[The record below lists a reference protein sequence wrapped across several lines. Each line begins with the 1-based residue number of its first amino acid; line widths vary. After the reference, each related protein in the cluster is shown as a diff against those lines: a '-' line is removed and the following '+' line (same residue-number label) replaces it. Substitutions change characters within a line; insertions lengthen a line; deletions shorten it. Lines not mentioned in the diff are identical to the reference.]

1 MNIVIV
7 DHRDGKP
14 HIHWAAAI
22 LLACV
27 LGVFMSA
34 VAVAVYYL
42 LTGTFLPLAAI
53 FAFCGAFIMVG
64 SGIVRAIKKPASPAN

>member
-42 LTGTFLPLAAI
+42 LTGTN
-53 FAFCGAFIMVG
+53 GT
-64 SGIVRAIKKPASPAN
+64 